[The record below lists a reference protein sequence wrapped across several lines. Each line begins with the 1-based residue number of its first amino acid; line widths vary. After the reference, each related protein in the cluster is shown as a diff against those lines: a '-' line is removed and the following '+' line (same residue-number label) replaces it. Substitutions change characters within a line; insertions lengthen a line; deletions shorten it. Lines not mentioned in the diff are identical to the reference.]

1 MNLFGEI
8 TGTQRIPLTDLI
20 ETRNSIINSN
30 KNKAASELYAS
41 ELIKRNGLSD
51 QKQLYKNEIYSL
63 YSENDT
69 DKKSYFTD
77 KNKKLNKTAGIL
89 RDAFVVSYKKALQ
102 EGYSQ
107 SAAERI
113 AQAKTNKK
121 KEVLME
127 KYNTKYPF

>member
-8 TGTQRIPLTDLI
+8 TGTQRSISGLI
-20 ETRNSIINSN
+20 SGKDRYDRR
-30 KNKAASELYAS
+30 NKAVSELYAS

-51 QKQLYKNEIYSL
+51 QKQLYKNEMYSKYSL
-63 YSENDT
+63 SD
-69 DKKSYFTD
+69 DKKIRFIFKKNVHLD
-77 KNKKLNKTAGIL
+77 KVIGKL
-89 RDAFVVSYKKALQ
+89 RDAFIVSYKKALQ

-113 AQAKTNKK
+113 AQAKTDKK

-127 KYNTKYPF
+127 KHNAKFPF